1 MSNTTAA
8 PDTGY
13 TTEQIKE
20 IQEAFR
26 RGDFTQDIS
35 PAHKVQLSGG
45 KALIFNKAKHFI
57 GQYWLENLSGLG
69 VNRQVKNFSKDYPIN
84 LLESTDS
91 TFFSEQIAE
100 ICADPDRLDAALNR
114 FGEMLD
120 EPITNACEAYA
131 RSVGKD
137 VEELNDD
144 EICIVVDK
152 IADVLNEEFIKVLML
167 GQRVPEIFEVSNDYR
182 THEDYNALIE
192 ENYDLINFRN
202 QWTHCKTK
210 LGAPLFF
217 SELSKSE
224 QEEVEGARNFFE
236 EAGQQTQAE
245 YEAIRKAFLN
255 TLDSI
260 DCEIFCMRER
270 GYTLEEISQHLGY
283 KTHSAVSKRLTKM
296 EAQFFEFIGYIE
308 DNTKQ
313 Q

>member
-13 TTEQIKE
+13 TTEQIRE

-35 PAHKVQLSGG
+35 PSHEVQFSGG
-45 KALIFNKAKHFI
+45 KAVIFNKAKQFF
-57 GQYWLENLSGLG
+57 GQYWLGNLSGLG
-69 VNRQVKNFSKDYPIN
+69 VNRSVKNFSKDYPIN

-100 ICADPDRLDAALNR
+100 ICADPERLDAALDQ
-114 FGEMLD
+114 FGKILD

-131 RSVGKD
+131 RSFGKD
-137 VEELNDD
+137 VEELDDD
-144 EICIVVDK
+144 EISIVVGK

-167 GQRVPEIFEVSNDYR
+167 GQQVPEIFGITSDYR
-182 THEDYNALIE
+182 THEDYNALLE

-202 QWTHCKTK
+202 RWTHCKTK

-283 KTHSAVSKRLTKM
+283 KTHSAVSKRLSKM
-296 EAQFFEFIGYIE
+296 EAQFLEFIGYIE